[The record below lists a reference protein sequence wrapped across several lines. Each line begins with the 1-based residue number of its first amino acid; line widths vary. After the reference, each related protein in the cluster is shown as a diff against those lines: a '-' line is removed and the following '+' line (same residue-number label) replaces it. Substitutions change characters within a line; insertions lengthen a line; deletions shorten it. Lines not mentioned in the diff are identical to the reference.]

1 MNINEVINR
10 TEKAFG
16 LEEGQ
21 IYSKRR
27 FYYITRVRMVAM
39 YFLRTLYN
47 LTYERIAKL
56 FGMDH
61 GTAMHANRRVKD
73 MLKTEPGTKLIINKL
88 QKELLAL

>member
-16 LEEGQ
+16 LKEGE
-21 IYSKRR
+21 IYKRRR
-27 FYYITRVRMVAM
+27 FYYIARVRMVAM
-39 YFLRTLYN
+39 YFLRTLFN
-47 LTYERIAKL
+47 LSYMKIAKI

-88 QKELLAL
+88 QKELLAI

>member
-1 MNINEVINR
+1 MNANEVIKR

-47 LTYERIAKL
+47 LTYERIAKI

-61 GTAMHANRRVKD
+61 GTAIHANRRVKD
-73 MLKTEPGTKLIINKL
+73 MLKTEPGTKTIIDKL